1 MSAPRRYPVPAARVR
16 VEDRIEQSLFVTTL
30 EAASSAAEAKAALE
44 RVRAEFP
51 DATHHCYAWVIGPPG
66 STANTAAGDDGEP
79 GGTAGRPM
87 LKVLLNSG
95 VGDVVA
101 VVTRYFGGVKLGT
114 GGLVRAYSGGVQHA
128 LREMTTREHVDLV
141 DVQVIVPYA
150 AVDAVQRALQS
161 QGARVIAQAFST
173 NVALLVRIP
182 VDREQEIAR
191 ALADATNGTA
201 RIER

>member
-1 MSAPRRYPVPAARVR
+1 MAESRRYRIPAARAR
-16 VEDRIEQSLFVTTL
+16 VEDRIEHSLFIATVELATSL
-30 EAASSAAEAKAALE
+30 ENAKDALQ

-66 STANTAAGDDGEP
+66 STANTAASDDGEP
-79 GGTAGRPM
+79 SGTAGMPM

-101 VVTRYFGGVKLGT
+101 VVTRYYGGVKLGK
-114 GGLVRAYSGGVQHA
+114 GGLARAYSGGVQHA
-128 LREMTTREHVDLV
+128 LREMKTGEHVEQV
-141 DVQVIVPYA
+141 NVQVIVPYA
-150 AVDAVQRALQS
+150 AVDAAQRVLQS

-173 NVALLVRIP
+173 NVALLVRMP
-182 VDREQEIAR
+182 VDREEEISR
-191 ALADATNGTA
+191 ALADATNGAA